1 MYLMKQII
9 IGLLVFFVWLGISIY
24 WYVCGI
30 KDLCEKPKTVVTIL
44 GPDEELEELDEVEE
58 EFVEEPVEPLEE
70 IVIEEH
76 KDTVLELPTLYFLF
90 EVSSVKNVDDMI
102 NASKLAREYLSEN
115 PNKILYITGHT
126 CNLDKTGK
134 NYQVGMDRALAI
146 KSYMVSKGIYEDNI
160 VTMSKGADEPIADNN
175 TREGRMLNR
184 RVEMIVK

>member
-1 MYLMKQII
+1 MKQII

-30 KDLCEKPKTVVTIL
+30 KDLCEKGRT
-44 GPDEELEELDEVEE
+44 EVAMLAPEE
-58 EFVEEPVEPLEE
+58 EVQEIEEQVVEEPVMQVEE

-76 KDTVLELPTLYFLF
+76 KDSVLELPTLYFLF

-115 PNKILYITGHT
+115 PNKTLYITGHT
-126 CNLDKTGK
+126 CNLDRTGK

-146 KSYMVSKGIYEDNI
+146 KSYMVSKGIPEDRI
-160 VTMSKGADEPIADNN
+160 ITISKGSDEPVGDNT
-175 TREGRMLNR
+175 TRAGRMQNR
-184 RVEMIVK
+184 RVEMIAR

>member
-30 KDLCEKPKTVVTIL
+30 KDLCEKPKTEVTIL
-44 GPDEELEELDEVEE
+44 VQEEIREPIEE
-58 EFVEEPVEPLEE
+58 EIEEPVIQLEE

-76 KDTVLELPTLYFLF
+76 KESVLELPTLYFLF

-102 NASKLAREYLSEN
+102 NASKLAREFLSEN
-115 PNKILYITGHT
+115 PNKILYITGYT
-126 CNLDKTGK
+126 CNLDRTGK
-134 NYQVGMDRALAI
+134 NYQVGMDRAIAI
-146 KSYMVSKGIYEDNI
+146 KSYMVSKGVPENRI
-160 VTMSKGADEPIADNN
+160 VTMSKGADEPAANNN

-184 RVEMIVK
+184 RVEMLAR